1 MNPSADRLATA
12 MRGIQAVLIVAGAVL
27 IAAAILESRRRM
39 RDR

>member
-1 MNPSADRLATA
+1 MNPSTDRLTTA
-12 MRGIQAVLIVAGAVL
+12 MRGIQAVLIVAGALL